1 MHIQLNDQYR
11 LYGHSYGYSIQRK
24 ETSPNKE
31 GGIQWSSFLHYT
43 NLSTAITGYADYR
56 FRTADTENLESAL
69 ATIEGVSP
77 ADVDIV
83 RLRSILSSQ
92 DVLLEPVL
100 DIPQGFDSQ

>member
-69 ATIEGVSP
+69 ATIEGVKNEIRAALLP
-77 ADVDIV
+77 EYT
-83 RLRSILSSQ
+83 ILDESGNM
-92 DVLLEPVL
+92 V
-100 DIPQGFDSQ
+100 